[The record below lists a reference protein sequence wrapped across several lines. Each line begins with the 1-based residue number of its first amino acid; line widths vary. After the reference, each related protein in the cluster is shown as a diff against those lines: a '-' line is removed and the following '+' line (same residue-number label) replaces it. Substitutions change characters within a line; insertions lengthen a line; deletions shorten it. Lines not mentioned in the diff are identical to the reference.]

1 LASCS
6 LSNRSAAPPIR
17 KNRFGALAAFGF
29 QAASAIKVLTAAKQQ
44 IRARIAFRDV
54 PEKGP
59 AFGQGPNKLERSSV
73 WRPHTIDRYG
83 RLVARVLVDG
93 RDAGP
98 GLLKQ
103 GLC

>member
-29 QAASAIKVLTAAKQQ
+29 QTASAIKVLTAAKQQ
-44 IRARIAFRDV
+44 IRARIAFCDV

-59 AFGQGPNKLERSSV
+59 AFGQGPNKL
-73 WRPHTIDRYG
+73 
-83 RLVARVLVDG
+83 
-93 RDAGP
+93 
-98 GLLKQ
+98 
-103 GLC
+103 